1 MCRGYFSS
9 QEIDSHHATEHRST
23 DQSRNGCGMCCFCH
37 AQPFEIT
44 RAKNIKNP
52 LGQPSCQNAKV
63 VQAFCSRRVHHRDRH
78 QHTIPIALAALPG
91 AILPRL
97 RALALFGRRSPQRV
111 DSSLVMPASENLHNK
126 GYVAIA
132 STGPKCRRPHVL
144 AAPTTVGTAAI
155 VLSWIAIGDSWIAEG
170 GSRIAVVIIII
181 WIVAAAVVRGRDS
194 GADQSAGQCAR
205 REPPSTLPA
214 P

>member
-52 LGQPSCQNAKV
+52 LLQHSCQNAKV
-63 VQAFCSRRVHHRDRH
+63 VEAFCSRRVHHRDRH
-78 QHTIPIALAALPG
+78 QHTIPIALAALLG

-111 DSSLVMPASENLHNK
+111 DSLVMPASQNLHTT
-126 GYVAIA
+126 GLIGAHCQERTRLSDA
-132 STGPKCRRPHVL
+132 SAR
-144 AAPTTVGTAAI
+144 
-155 VLSWIAIGDSWIAEG
+155 S
-170 GSRIAVVIIII
+170 
-181 WIVAAAVVRGRDS
+181 RGRP
-194 GADQSAGQCAR
+194 R
-205 REPPSTLPA
+205 RGVQVPSRSRA
-214 P
+214 

>member
-52 LGQPSCQNAKV
+52 LLQHSCQNAKV
-63 VQAFCSRRVHHRDRH
+63 VEAFCSRRVHHRDRH

-111 DSSLVMPASENLHNK
+111 DSLVMPASENLHKSGN
-126 GYVAIA
+126 GFIPNGGPSCLFALVIA
-132 STGPKCRRPHVL
+132 AHSAGSNAFGIL
-144 AAPTTVGTAAI
+144 LQAFAAP
-155 VLSWIAIGDSWIAEG
+155 L
-170 GSRIAVVIIII
+170 
-181 WIVAAAVVRGRDS
+181 
-194 GADQSAGQCAR
+194 
-205 REPPSTLPA
+205 
-214 P
+214 